1 MTEVIE
7 SLKQNI
13 LKANEDIA
21 RLNVGSP
28 EYVAAVRTA
37 TELGRIYIEA
47 ETKDRERM
55 RADESEVTHIRE
67 LEQKCDQQRWDNVFK
82 IATTGLNMV
91 GKITGAIGVAILIAY
106 GIAYEKHDNVT
117 SPILKQVMKDI
128 MKIRV

>member
-13 LKANEDIA
+13 LKANKDIT
-21 RLNVGSP
+21 RLNVGTP
-28 EYVAAVRTA
+28 EYTAAVKTA

-55 RADESEVTHIRE
+55 RADESEVTRIRE
-67 LEQKCDQQRWDNVFK
+67 LEQKCDQQRWDNTFK
-82 IATTGLNMV
+82 IVTTGLNMA

>member
-21 RLNVGSP
+21 RLDIGTP
-28 EYVAAVRTA
+28 EHSAAVKTV

-55 RADESEVTHIRE
+55 RADESEVTRIRE
-67 LEQKCDQQRWDNVFK
+67 LEQKRDQQKWDNVFK
-82 IATTGLNMV
+82 IVTTGLNAA
-91 GKITGAIGVAILIAY
+91 GKITGAIGVAVLIAY

-117 SPILKQVMKDI
+117 SSILKQVMKDVI
-128 MKIRV
+128 KIRV